1 MWSLGFS
8 QALEFVEEPLGQT
21 MSTTW
26 PGFWIVD
33 GWRDPRDPNQCG
45 NRTQFF
51 RDSEPQIH
59 WSVLEAKTC
68 PLDVFFFLNWFLTN
82 SQPMFASD
90 VHFVVVHWSWVNVH
104 RQSFSFVPD
113 YVVHGLFVLDFA
125 RTWRNKILTK
135 NIDFHTIHVDFSWP
149 YLGLN
154 LSSLKISCSHG
165 HSCAWAKTLPRFI
178 FSCSSLCL
186 SQTSLT

>member
-1 MWSLGFS
+1 MVIWCVLFFCFGLDIKIWAGSFLSPRAPESCKATNERGGYLLGFGDISRTRIEAEPPHLNRNFMSFCILSSFFMWSLGFS

-21 MSTTW
+21 MSTPW

-68 PLDVFFFLNWFLTN
+68 PLDVFGIDFWPIANPCLLL
-82 SQPMFASD
+82 MFTSL
-90 VHFVVVHWSWVNVH
+90 
-104 RQSFSFVPD
+104 
-113 YVVHGLFVLDFA
+113 LFVD
-125 RTWRNKILTK
+125 
-135 NIDFHTIHVDFSWP
+135 
-149 YLGLN
+149 LGQR
-154 LSSLKISCSHG
+154 
-165 HSCAWAKTLPRFI
+165 P
-178 FSCSSLCL
+178 
-186 SQTSLT
+186 